1 MFYITD
7 TKIKREVTNMDYA
20 IMIIKVIMIVFGGML
35 ATSGYIRIM
44 HSLDDFELIGSV
56 KFVVGI
62 LLIMLTRLL

>member
-1 MFYITD
+1 
-7 TKIKREVTNMDYA
+7 MDYA

-35 ATSGYIRIM
+35 TTSGYIRIM
-44 HSLDDFELIGSV
+44 YSFDDFELIGSV